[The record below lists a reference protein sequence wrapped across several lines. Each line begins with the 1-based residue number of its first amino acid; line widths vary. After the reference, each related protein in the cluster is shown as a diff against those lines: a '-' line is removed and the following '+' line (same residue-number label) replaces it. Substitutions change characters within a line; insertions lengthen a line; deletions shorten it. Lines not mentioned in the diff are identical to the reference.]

1 MVIPMTATSPAKVMS
16 KDQLKSWRES
26 LQQARQQ
33 LAARY
38 LSAPNAKSL
47 LQQHTR
53 LLDQLLRDI
62 WQHYDL
68 PASVS
73 LIAVGGYGRGDMFP
87 HSDIDLLILMPEHS
101 DSALQA
107 DVESLIGTLWDIG
120 LNIGHSVRTLQEC
133 VDEAQLDVT
142 IMTNLLE
149 ARWLTG
155 QRSVFQQLMHRLHTH
170 LDQAR
175 FFAEKLREQQIR
187 HAKFHDTAYN
197 LEPNIKESP
206 GGLRD
211 LHMILWVAQSQ
222 GLGNDWNGLVQAGLL
237 NRSQASQLKR
247 HERLMQHLRIRL
259 HLLAKRR
266 EDRLVFDFQN
276 TLAEQ
281 MGYQTTPQKR
291 ASEQL
296 MQGFYRSARA
306 VIIENEVLLKR
317 MHARVNPV
325 HDTPQNIDED
335 FTLSQGLLS
344 TRTPDLLQRKPAA
357 ILRCFQ
363 LIQQHPDITGFSAS
377 LVRSLQDAQGLIDRN
392 FRQNAA
398 HKALFLQILQSREGV
413 HRSLRRMNRYGIL
426 GRFIPVFGRVIAQ
439 MQHDLFHVYTVDEH
453 TLNVLRNLRRFAK
466 PDLRHEFPLCSQLF
480 EAFSQTHLLYLAA
493 IFHDIAKGRGGDHS
507 QLGTIDARRFC
518 RSLGLPKADT
528 DLVAWLVEAHLKLS
542 STAQKSDLSD
552 PDVIEG
558 FAQLVG
564 SEYRLTALYLLTVA
578 DIRGTSPNVWNA
590 WKAKLLESL
599 FLQTRRVLQQSLNT
613 EAQLSL
619 RKQEVLDKLRSF
631 NLKQSSVHPLWQA
644 FGSGY
649 FSRFDSDEIAWQ
661 SRLLIPHL
669 HTDQPIVRA
678 RLSPKGDGIQVMI
691 YSRDQREIFA
701 RICHFFDSM
710 QYNIVQAKIYTTAH
724 GYALDNFIVLEPET
738 RQISY
743 NGLLKH
749 IEQGLN
755 LQLLSHDNIPAPIR
769 GRVSR
774 QVKHMP
780 IATQISLRPVSSPQ
794 DQAHTFHQLDVVAND
809 RPGLLASM
817 ALIFHAHGIEL
828 HNAKINTLGNRVEDS
843 FLISAHHGETIAEAQ
858 VSSLQQ
864 ALYAL

>member
-1 MVIPMTATSPAKVMS
+1 MTVIAKE
-16 KDQLKSWRES
+16 QLKHWREW
-26 LQQARQQ
+26 LQLARQQ
-33 LAARY
+33 IAEAYLAH
-38 LSAPNAKSL
+38 PQAKIL

-53 LLDQLLRDI
+53 ILDQLLKDI
-62 WQHYDL
+62 WRAYAL
-68 PASVS
+68 PANVS
-73 LIAVGGYGRGDMFP
+73 LVAVGGYGRGDMFP

-101 DSALQA
+101 DQQLQT

-133 VDEAQLDVT
+133 LDEAKLDVT

-155 QRSVFQQLMHRLHTH
+155 DKSSFKSLTQSLHAE
-170 LDQAR
+170 LDSAR

-211 LHMILWVAQSQ
+211 LHMILWIAQSQ
-222 GLGNDWNGLVQAGLL
+222 NLGNDWNGLMHAGLL
-237 NRSQASQLKR
+237 SRSQASQLKR
-247 HERLMQHLRIRL
+247 HERLLQNLRIRL

-281 MGYQTTPQKR
+281 MGYVTTKQKR

-296 MQGFYRSARA
+296 MQGFYHSAKA
-306 VIIENEVLLKR
+306 IIIENEVLLKL
-317 MHARVNPV
+317 MHARVNPATEPPTV
-325 HDTPQNIDED
+325 LDED
-335 FTLSQGLLS
+335 FSLSQGLLS
-344 TRTPDLLQRKPAA
+344 AQSPDLFQRKPET

-363 LIQQHPDITGFSAS
+363 LLQQHPGITGFSAP
-377 LVRSLQDAQGLIDRN
+377 LVRALQAAQPLIDRS

-398 HKALFLQILQSREGV
+398 YKALFLQILQSREGV

-426 GRFIPVFGRVIAQ
+426 GRYIPVFGRVIAQ

-466 PDLRHEFPLCSQLF
+466 EDLRHEFPLCSELF
-480 EAFSQTHLLYLAA
+480 NAFSQPHLLYLAA

-518 RSLGLPKADT
+518 RKLGLPKADT
-528 DLVAWLVEAHLKLS
+528 ELVAWLVEAHLKLS

-552 PDVIEG
+552 PDVIEA

-599 FLQTRRVLQQSLNT
+599 FLQTRRVLQHSLNT

-619 RKQEVLDKLRSF
+619 RKQEVLQKLSSF
-631 NLKQSSVHPLWQA
+631 NLKESSVHPLWQA
-644 FGSGY
+644 FGAAY

-661 SRLLIPHL
+661 SRLLIPHQL
-669 HTDQPIVRA
+669 ADQPIVRA

-691 YSRDQREIFA
+691 YSRDQKEIFA

-710 QYNIVQAKIYTTAH
+710 QYNIVQAKIFTTAH
-724 GYALDNFIVLEPET
+724 GYALDNFIVLEPDT

-749 IEQGLN
+749 IEQGLTE
-755 LQLLSHDNIPAPIR
+755 QLLSEQAIPTPIR

-780 IATQISLRPVSSPQ
+780 ITTQVNLRPVASQQPGTEFQ
-794 DQAHTFHQLDVVAND
+794 QLDVVAND

-817 ALIFHAHGIEL
+817 AQVFLKHGIEL

-843 FLISAHHGETIAEAQ
+843 FLISACDGQSISDTQSTALI
-858 VSSLQQ
+858 Q
-864 ALYAL
+864 ALNEL

>member
-1 MVIPMTATSPAKVMS
+1 MTVIS
-16 KDQLKSWRES
+16 KEQLKHWRES
-26 LQQARQQ
+26 LQLARQQ
-33 LAARY
+33 IADAY
-38 LSAPNAKSL
+38 QANPQAKTL
-47 LQQHTR
+47 LQQHSR
-53 LLDQLLRDI
+53 VLDQLLRDL
-62 WQHYDL
+62 WRSYAL

-87 HSDIDLLILMPEHS
+87 QSDIDLLILMPENS
-101 DSALQA
+101 DSQLQTA
-107 DVESLIGTLWDIG
+107 VESLIGTLWDIG

-133 VDEAQLDVT
+133 LDEAKLDVT

-155 QRSVFQQLMHRLHTH
+155 QRQTFSGLMQSLHTQ

-222 GLGNDWNGLVQAGLL
+222 GLGNDWNDLVHAGLL

-247 HERLMQHLRIRL
+247 HERLLQNLRIRL

-281 MGYQTTPQKR
+281 MGYKTTAQKR

-306 VIIENEVLLKR
+306 IMIENEVLLKR
-317 MHARVNPV
+317 MHARVSPPTEAPSV
-325 HDTPQNIDED
+325 IDQD
-335 FTLSQGLLS
+335 FTLSQGLLNAHM
-344 TRTPDLLQRKPAA
+344 PDLFQRKPEA

-363 LIQQHPDITGFSAS
+363 LLQQHPAITGFSAT
-377 LVRSLQDAQGLIDRN
+377 LVRALQDAQPLIDRS

-426 GRFIPVFGRVIAQ
+426 GRYIPVFGRVIAQ

-480 EAFSQTHLLYLAA
+480 NEFSQPHLLYLAA

-518 RSLGLPKADT
+518 QKLGLPKADT
-528 DLVAWLVEAHLKLS
+528 ELVAWLVEAHLKLS

-552 PDVIEG
+552 PDVIEA
-558 FAQLVG
+558 FAQMVG

-619 RKQEVLDKLRSF
+619 RKQEVLQKLSSF
-631 NLKQSSVHPLWQA
+631 NLKEASVQPLWQA

-649 FSRFDSDEIAWQ
+649 FSRFESDEIAWQ

-669 HTDQPIVRA
+669 RAEKPIVRA

-691 YSRDQREIFA
+691 YSRDQKEIFA

-724 GYALDNFIVLEPET
+724 GYALDNFIVLEPDT

-755 LQLLSHDNIPAPIR
+755 DQLLSAQAMPDPIR

-780 IATQISLRPVSSPQ
+780 IPTQVNLRPVE
-794 DQAHTFHQLDVVAND
+794 AHPASGQVAFQQLDVIAND

-817 ALIFHAHGIEL
+817 ALVFLNHGIEL

-843 FLISAHHGETIAEAQ
+843 FLISACHGQTIDDAQ
-858 VSSLQQ
+858 TAALTQ
-864 ALYAL
+864 ALSEL

>member
-1 MVIPMTATSPAKVMS
+1 MTVIAKE
-16 KDQLKSWRES
+16 QLKHWRES
-26 LQQARQQ
+26 LQLARQQ
-33 LAARY
+33 MADAYLAN
-38 LSAPNAKSL
+38 PHAKTL

-53 LLDQLLRDI
+53 ILDQLLK
-62 WQHYDL
+62 DL
-68 PASVS
+68 WRSYGLPPNAS

-87 HSDIDLLILMPEHS
+87 HSDIDLLILMPDNS
-101 DSALQA
+101 DSQLQTT
-107 DVESLIGTLWDIG
+107 VESLIGTLWDIG

-133 VDEAQLDVT
+133 LDEAKLDVT

-155 QRSVFQQLMHRLHTH
+155 HRPTFHTLTQSLHQQ

-222 GLGNDWNGLVQAGLL
+222 GLGDDWNDLVHAGLL
-237 NRSQASQLKR
+237 NRSQANQLKR
-247 HERLMQHLRIRL
+247 HERLLQNLRIRL

-281 MGYQTTPQKR
+281 MGYQTTAQKR

-306 VIIENEVLLKR
+306 VIIENEILLKR
-317 MHARVNPV
+317 MHTRVSPPLEAASV
-325 HDTPQNIDED
+325 IDQD
-335 FTLSQGLLS
+335 FTLAQGLLS
-344 TRTPDLLQRKPAA
+344 AQTPDLFQRKPEA

-363 LIQQHPDITGFSAS
+363 LLQQHPAITGFSAP
-377 LVRSLQDAQGLIDRN
+377 LVRALQDAQPLIDRS

-426 GRFIPVFGRVIAQ
+426 GRYIPVFGRVIAQ

-480 EAFSQTHLLYLAA
+480 NEFSQPHLLYLAA

-507 QLGTIDARRFC
+507 QLGTIDAKRFC
-518 RSLGLPKADT
+518 QKLGLPKADT
-528 DLVAWLVEAHLKLS
+528 ALVAWLVEAHLKLS

-552 PDVIEG
+552 PDVIEA

-599 FLQTRRVLQQSLNT
+599 FSQTRRVLQQSLNT

-619 RKQEVLDKLRSF
+619 RKQEVLQKLSSF
-631 NLKQSSVHPLWQA
+631 NLKEASVHPLWQA

-669 HTDQPIVRA
+669 RSDKPIVRA

-691 YSRDQREIFA
+691 YSRDQKEIFA

-710 QYNIVQAKIYTTAH
+710 QYNIVQAKIYTTTH
-724 GYALDNFIVLEPET
+724 GYALDNFIVLEPDT

-755 LQLLSHDNIPAPIR
+755 DQLLSAQAMPAPIR

-780 IATQISLRPVSSPQ
+780 IPTQVNLRPVEYPTAQ
-794 DQAHTFHQLDVVAND
+794 GLVTFQQLDVVAND

-817 ALIFHAHGIEL
+817 ALVFLNHDIEL

-843 FLISAHHGETIAEAQ
+843 FLISASHGLAIADTQTAA
-858 VSSLQQ
+858 LKQ
-864 ALYAL
+864 ALSEL

>member
-1 MVIPMTATSPAKVMS
+1 MTVIAKE
-16 KDQLKSWRES
+16 QLKHWRES
-26 LQQARQQ
+26 LQLARQQ
-33 LAARY
+33 IAEAYLAH
-38 LSAPNAKSL
+38 PQAKTL

-53 LLDQLLRDI
+53 ILDQLLKDI
-62 WQHYDL
+62 WRAYAL
-68 PASVS
+68 PGSVS
-73 LIAVGGYGRGDMFP
+73 LVAVGGYGRGDMFP

-101 DSALQA
+101 GQQLQT

-133 VDEAQLDVT
+133 LDEAKLDVT

-155 QRSVFQQLMHRLHTH
+155 DKSSFKTLTQSLHAE
-170 LDQAR
+170 LDSAR

-211 LHMILWVAQSQ
+211 LHMILWIAQSQ
-222 GLGNDWNGLVQAGLL
+222 NLGNDWNGLVQAGLL
-237 NRSQASQLKR
+237 SRSQASQLKR
-247 HERLMQHLRIRL
+247 HERLLQNLRIRL

-281 MGYQTTPQKR
+281 MGYVTTTQKR

-296 MQGFYRSARA
+296 MQGFYHSAKA
-306 VIIENEVLLKR
+306 IIIENEVLLKL
-317 MHARVNPV
+317 MHARVHPATEPA
-325 HDTPQNIDED
+325 TPLDQD
-335 FTLSQGLLS
+335 FSLSQGLLS
-344 TRTPDLLQRKPAA
+344 AQSPDLFQRKPET

-363 LIQQHPDITGFSAS
+363 LLQQHPGITGFSAP
-377 LVRSLQDAQGLIDRN
+377 LVRSLQAAQPLIDRN

-398 HKALFLQILQSREGV
+398 YKALFLQILQSREGV

-426 GRFIPVFGRVIAQ
+426 GRYIPVFGRVIAQ

-466 PDLRHEFPLCSQLF
+466 ADLRHEFPLCSELF
-480 EAFSQTHLLYLAA
+480 NAFSQPHLLYLAA

-518 RSLGLPKADT
+518 RKLGLPKADT
-528 DLVAWLVEAHLKLS
+528 ELVAWLVEAHLKLS

-552 PDVIEG
+552 PDVIEA

-619 RKQEVLDKLRSF
+619 RKQEVLQKLSSF
-631 NLKQSSVHPLWQA
+631 NLKESSVHPLWQA
-644 FGSGY
+644 FGAGY

-661 SRLLIPHL
+661 SRLLIPHQL
-669 HTDQPIVRA
+669 AGKPIVRA

-691 YSRDQREIFA
+691 YSRDQKEIFA

-710 QYNIVQAKIYTTAH
+710 QFNIVQAKIFTTAH
-724 GYALDNFIVLEPET
+724 GYALDNFIVLEPDT

-749 IEQGLN
+749 IEQGLTE
-755 LQLLSHDNIPAPIR
+755 QLLSEQAIPTPIR

-780 IATQISLRPVSSPQ
+780 ITTQVHLRPVASQQPGAEFQ
-794 DQAHTFHQLDVVAND
+794 QLDVVAND

-817 ALIFHAHGIEL
+817 AQVFLKHGIEL

-843 FLISAHHGETIAEAQ
+843 FLISACDGLPISDTQNAA
-858 VSSLQQ
+858 LTQ
-864 ALYAL
+864 ALNEL

>member
-1 MVIPMTATSPAKVMS
+1 MTVIAKE
-16 KDQLKSWRES
+16 QLKHWRES
-26 LQQARQQ
+26 LQLARQQ
-33 LAARY
+33 IAEAYLAN
-38 LSAPNAKSL
+38 PQAKTL
-47 LQQHTR
+47 LRQHTQV
-53 LLDQLLRDI
+53 LDQLLGDI
-62 WQHYDL
+62 WCAYAL
-68 PASVS
+68 PGAVS

-87 HSDIDLLILMPEHS
+87 YSDIDLLILMPEDS
-101 DSALQA
+101 DQQLQT
-107 DVESLIGTLWDIG
+107 DVESLIGSLWDIG

-133 VDEAQLDVT
+133 LDEAKLDVT

-155 QRSVFQQLMHRLHTH
+155 DKTGFKTLTQSLHTQ
-170 LDQAR
+170 LDSAR

-222 GLGNDWNGLVQAGLL
+222 SLGNDWNGLVHAGLL
-237 NRSQASQLKR
+237 SRSQAAQLKR
-247 HERLMQHLRIRL
+247 HERLLQNLRIRL

-281 MGYQTTPQKR
+281 MGYVTTPQKR

-296 MQGFYRSARA
+296 MQGFYRSAKA
-306 VIIENEVLLKR
+306 IIIENEVLLKLL
-317 MHARVNPV
+317 HARV
-325 HDTPQNIDED
+325 TPATEPATVLDED
-335 FTLSQGLLS
+335 FILSQGLLS
-344 TRTPDLLQRKPAA
+344 ARSPDLFQRKPET

-363 LIQQHPDITGFSAS
+363 LLQQHPGITGFSAPM
-377 LVRSLQDAQGLIDRN
+377 VRALQAAQPLIDRH

-398 HKALFLQILQSREGV
+398 YKALFLQILQSREGV
-413 HRSLRRMNRYGIL
+413 HRSLRRMSRYGIL
-426 GRFIPVFGRVIAQ
+426 GRYIPVFGRVIAQ

-466 PDLRHEFPLCSQLF
+466 EDLRHEFPLCSELF
-480 EAFSQTHLLYLAA
+480 NTFSQPHLLYLAA

-518 RSLGLPKADT
+518 RKLGLPKADT
-528 DLVAWLVEAHLKLS
+528 ELVAWLVEAHLKLS

-552 PDVIEG
+552 PDVIEA

-619 RKQEVLDKLRSF
+619 RKQEVLQKLSSF
-631 NLKQSSVHPLWQA
+631 NLKESSVQPLWQA
-644 FGSGY
+644 FGAGY

-661 SRLLIPHL
+661 SRLLIPHQGA
-669 HTDQPIVRA
+669 DKPIVRA
-678 RLSPKGDGIQVMI
+678 RLSPNGDGIQVMI
-691 YSRDQREIFA
+691 YSRDQKEIFA

-749 IEQGLN
+749 IEQGLTE
-755 LQLLSHDNIPAPIR
+755 QLLSAEAIPTPIR

-780 IATQISLRPVSSPQ
+780 IATQIFLRPVLNHQEPDIVLQ
-794 DQAHTFHQLDVVAND
+794 QLDVVAND

-817 ALIFHAHGIEL
+817 ALLFLNHGIEL

-843 FLISAHHGETIAEAQ
+843 FLISACHGQTITESQ
-858 VSSLQQ
+858 FTELKQ
-864 ALYAL
+864 AFSEL

>member
-1 MVIPMTATSPAKVMS
+1 MTVIAKE
-16 KDQLKSWRES
+16 QLKQWRES
-26 LQQARQQ
+26 FQQSSQ
-33 LAARY
+33 LIAASY
-38 LSAPNAKSL
+38 LAAPNAKTL
-47 LQQHTR
+47 LQQTTR
-53 LLDQLLRDI
+53 LIDQLLREI
-62 WQHYDL
+62 WSAFQL
-68 PASVS
+68 PDSVS
-73 LIAVGGYGRGDMFP
+73 LVAVGGYGRGDMFP
-87 HSDIDLLILMPEHS
+87 HSDIDLLILMPENS
-101 DSALQA
+101 DSQLQA
-107 DVESLIGTLWDIG
+107 DVEALIGALWDIG
-120 LNIGHSVRTLQEC
+120 LNIGHSVRTLTEC
-133 VDEAQLDVT
+133 LAEAQLDVT

-155 QRSVFQQLMHRLHTH
+155 NKATFKTLLQSLRAQL
-170 LDQAR
+170 DKPR

-187 HAKFHDTAYN
+187 HAKFNDTAYN
-197 LEPNIKESP
+197 LEPNLKESP

-211 LHMILWVAQSQ
+211 LHMILWLAQSQ
-222 GLGNDWNGLVQAGLL
+222 GLGHDWQDLVQTGLL
-237 NRSQASQLKR
+237 SHTEARQLKR
-247 HERLMQHLRIRL
+247 HERLLQNLRIRL
-259 HLLAKRR
+259 HLMAKRR

-296 MQGFYRSARA
+296 MQGFYRSAKA
-306 VIIENEVLLKR
+306 IIIENEVLLKL
-317 MHARVNPV
+317 MHARL
-325 HDTPQNIDED
+325 HPQAEQATVIDDD
-335 FTLSQGLLS
+335 FVLSQGLLS
-344 TRTPDLLQRKPAA
+344 AQAPDLFQRKPEA

-363 LIQQHPDITGFSAS
+363 LLQQHAAIAGFSAP
-377 LVRSLQDAQGLIDRN
+377 LVRALQAAQPLIDSK
-392 FRQNAA
+392 FRQRPVN
-398 HKALFLQILQSREGV
+398 KALFLQILQAREGV

-426 GRFIPVFGRVIAQ
+426 GRYIPVFGRVIAQ

-453 TLNVLRNLRRFAK
+453 TMNVLRNLRRFAK
-466 PDLRHEFPLCSQLF
+466 PELRHEFPLCSQLF
-480 EAFSQTHLLYLAA
+480 AEFSQPHLLYLAA

-507 QLGTIDARRFC
+507 VLGTIDARRFC
-518 RSLGLPKADT
+518 QQHGLPKADGE
-528 DLVAWLVEAHLKLS
+528 LVAWLVEAHLKLS

-619 RKQEVLDKLRSF
+619 RKQEVLQKLSSF
-631 NLKQSSVHPLWQA
+631 NLKEDSVQPLWQA
-644 FGSGY
+644 FGESY
-649 FSRFDSDEIAWQ
+649 FQRFDSDEIAWQ
-661 SRLLIPHL
+661 SRLLIPHQL
-669 HTDQPIVRA
+669 TETAIVRA

-691 YSRDQREIFA
+691 YSRDQKEIFA
-701 RICHFFDSM
+701 RICHFFESM
-710 QYNIVQAKIYTTAH
+710 QYNIVQAKIFTTAH

-738 RQISY
+738 QQISY

-749 IEQGLN
+749 IEQGLTE
-755 LQLLSHDNIPAPIR
+755 QLSGSAAIPTPIR

-780 IATQISLRPVSSPQ
+780 LTTQIFIRPASTHH
-794 DQAHTFHQLDVVAND
+794 DQQQQLQQLDVIAND
-809 RPGLLASM
+809 RPGLLACM
-817 ALIFHAHGIEL
+817 ALALLNNDVAL

-843 FLISAHHGETIAEAQ
+843 FLISNSDGQPLNESQI
-858 VSSLQQ
+858 S
-864 ALYAL
+864 ALKSAFSEL

>member
-1 MVIPMTATSPAKVMS
+1 MTGIAKE
-16 KDQLKSWRES
+16 QLKHWRES
-26 LQQARQQ
+26 LQLARQQ
-33 LAARY
+33 IAEAYLAH
-38 LSAPNAKSL
+38 PQAKAL

-53 LLDQLLRDI
+53 ILDQLLKDI
-62 WQHYDL
+62 WRAYAL
-68 PASVS
+68 PANVS
-73 LIAVGGYGRGDMFP
+73 LVAVGGYGRGDMFP

-101 DSALQA
+101 DQQLQT
-107 DVESLIGTLWDIG
+107 DVESLVGTLWDIG

-133 VDEAQLDVT
+133 LDEAKLDVT
-142 IMTNLLE
+142 VMTNLLE

-155 QRSVFQQLMHRLHTH
+155 NKSSFKTLMQSLHAE
-170 LDQAR
+170 LDSAR

-211 LHMILWVAQSQ
+211 LHMILWIAQSQ
-222 GLGNDWNGLVQAGLL
+222 NLGNDWNGLVHAGLL
-237 NRSQASQLKR
+237 SRSQASQLKR
-247 HERLMQHLRIRL
+247 HERLLQNLRIRL
-259 HLLAKRR
+259 HLMAKRR

-281 MGYQTTPQKR
+281 MGYVTTTQKR

-296 MQGFYRSARA
+296 MQGFYHSAKA
-306 VIIENEVLLKR
+306 IIIENEVLLKL
-317 MHARVNPV
+317 MHARVNPATEPATV
-325 HDTPQNIDED
+325 LDED
-335 FTLSQGLLS
+335 FSLSQGLLS
-344 TRTPDLLQRKPAA
+344 AQSPDLFQRKPET
-357 ILRCFQ
+357 ILRCFR
-363 LIQQHPDITGFSAS
+363 LLQQHPGITGFSAP
-377 LVRSLQDAQGLIDRN
+377 LVRALQAAQPLIDRS

-398 HKALFLQILQSREGV
+398 YKALFLQILQSREGV

-426 GRFIPVFGRVIAQ
+426 GRYIPVFGRVIAQ

-466 PDLRHEFPLCSQLF
+466 EDLRHEFPLCSELF
-480 EAFSQTHLLYLAA
+480 NAFSQPHLLYLAA

-518 RSLGLPKADT
+518 RKLGLPKADT
-528 DLVAWLVEAHLKLS
+528 ELVAWLVEAHLKLS
-542 STAQKSDLSD
+542 STAQKNDLSD
-552 PDVIEG
+552 PDVIEA

-619 RKQEVLDKLRSF
+619 RKQEVLQKLSSF
-631 NLKQSSVHPLWQA
+631 NLKESSVHPLWQA
-644 FGSGY
+644 FGEAY

-661 SRLLIPHL
+661 SRLLIPHQL
-669 HTDQPIVRA
+669 AGKPIVRA

-691 YSRDQREIFA
+691 YSRDQKEIFA

-710 QYNIVQAKIYTTAH
+710 QYNIVQAKIFTTAH
-724 GYALDNFIVLEPET
+724 GYALDNFIVLEPDT

-749 IEQGLN
+749 IEQGMTE
-755 LQLLSHDNIPAPIR
+755 QLLSAQAIPTPIR

-780 IATQISLRPVSSPQ
+780 ITTQVSLRPLASQQPGVELQ
-794 DQAHTFHQLDVVAND
+794 QLDVVAND

-817 ALIFHAHGIEL
+817 AQVFLKHGIEL

-843 FLISAHHGETIAEAQ
+843 FLISACDGLPISDTQSAALTEAFNE
-858 VSSLQQ
+858 L
-864 ALYAL
+864 

>member
-1 MVIPMTATSPAKVMS
+1 MTVIAKE
-16 KDQLKSWRES
+16 QLKHWRES
-26 LQQARQQ
+26 LQLARQQ
-33 LAARY
+33 IAEAYLAK
-38 LSAPNAKSL
+38 PQAKKL

-53 LLDQLLRDI
+53 ILDQLLRDI
-62 WQHYDL
+62 WHTYEL
-68 PASVS
+68 PANVS

-87 HSDIDLLILMPEHS
+87 HSDIDLLILMPDNSES
-101 DSALQA
+101 GLQTKI
-107 DVESLIGTLWDIG
+107 ESLIGTLWDIG
-120 LNIGHSVRTLQEC
+120 LNIGHSVRTLKEC
-133 VDEAQLDVT
+133 LDEAQLDVT

-149 ARWLTG
+149 ARNLTG
-155 QRSVFQQLMHRLHTH
+155 HKAAFKALTQTLHAQL
-170 LDQAR
+170 DKSR
-175 FFAEKLREQQIR
+175 FFSEKLREQQIR

-197 LEPNIKESP
+197 LEPNVKESP

-211 LHMILWVAQSQ
+211 LHMILWIAQSQ
-222 GLGNDWNGLVQAGLL
+222 ELGGDWLDLVHTGLL
-237 NRSQASQLKR
+237 SDSQARQLR
-247 HERLMQHLRIRL
+247 QHERLLQNLRIRL
-259 HLLAKRR
+259 HLLAQRR

-276 TLAEQ
+276 ALAEQ
-281 MGYQTTPQKR
+281 MGYKTNPQKR

-296 MQGFYRSARA
+296 MQGFYHSAKA
-306 VIIENEVLLKR
+306 IIIENEVLLKL
-317 MHARVNPV
+317 MHARVNPPDV
-325 HDTPQNIDED
+325 PAVNIDKD

-344 TRTPDLLQRKPAA
+344 ASTPDLFQRKPEA
-357 ILRCFQ
+357 ILRCFK
-363 LIQQHPDITGFSAS
+363 LLQQHSSIAGFSAP
-377 LVRSLQDAQGLIDRN
+377 LVRELQAAQSLINRE
-392 FRQNAA
+392 FRQRPA
-398 HKALFLQILQSREGV
+398 HKALFLQIMQSREGV

-426 GRFIPVFGRVIAQ
+426 GRYIPVFGRVIAQ

-453 TLNVLRNLRRFAK
+453 TMNVLRNLRRFAK

-480 EAFSQTHLLYLAA
+480 AEFSQPHLLYLAA

-507 QLGTIDARRFC
+507 VLGTIDARRFC
-518 RSLGLPKADT
+518 QKHGLPKADT
-528 DLVAWLVEAHLKLS
+528 ELVAWLVEAHLRLS

-552 PDVIEG
+552 PDVIEA
-558 FAQLVG
+558 FAQFVG

-619 RKQEVLDKLRSF
+619 RKQEVLQKLSSF
-631 NLKQSSVHPLWQA
+631 NLKEDSVHPLWQA
-644 FGSGY
+644 FGESY
-649 FSRFDSDEIAWQ
+649 FNRFDSDEIAWQ
-661 SRLLIPHL
+661 SRLLIPHQL
-669 HTDQPIVRA
+669 TKKAIVRA

-749 IEQGLN
+749 IEQGLTE
-755 LQLLSHDNIPAPIR
+755 QLCNVSEMPSPIR

-780 IATQISLRPVSSPQ
+780 ISTQINIRPASAHH
-794 DQAHTFHQLDVVAND
+794 DQTQQLQQLDVVAND
-809 RPGLLASM
+809 RPGILASI
-817 ALIFHAHGIEL
+817 ALVLLHHDVAL

-843 FLISAHHGETIAEAQ
+843 FLISASDGQPLNDTQIADLKSAFSE
-858 VSSLQQ
+858 L
-864 ALYAL
+864 

>member
-1 MVIPMTATSPAKVMS
+1 MTVIS
-16 KDQLKSWRES
+16 KEQLKHWRDA
-26 LQQARQQ
+26 LQQARQKIADAY
-33 LAARY
+33 LAK
-38 LSAPNAKSL
+38 PQAKTL

-53 LLDQLLRDI
+53 VLDQLLRDL
-62 WQHYDL
+62 WRSYAL

-73 LIAVGGYGRGDMFP
+73 LIAVGGYGRGEMFP
-87 HSDIDLLILMPEHS
+87 HSDIDLLILMPEVS
-101 DSALQA
+101 DADLQTE
-107 DVESLIGTLWDIG
+107 VESLIGTLWDIG

-133 VDEAQLDVT
+133 LDEAKLDVT

-155 QRSVFQQLMHRLHTH
+155 HRPTFNALTQSLQAQ
-170 LDQAR
+170 LDQGR

-222 GLGNDWNGLVQAGLL
+222 GLGKDWSGLVDAGLL
-237 NRSQASQLKR
+237 SRSQANQLKQ
-247 HERLMQHLRIRL
+247 HERLLHNLRIRL
-259 HLLAKRR
+259 HLLANRR

-306 VIIENEVLLKR
+306 IIIENEVLLKR
-317 MHARVNPV
+317 MHARVNPPSEPPTV
-325 HDTPQNIDED
+325 IDED

-344 TRTPDLLQRKPAA
+344 VQTPDLFQRKPGAL
-357 ILRCFQ
+357 LRCFQ
-363 LIQQHPDITGFSAS
+363 LLQQHPAITGFSAP
-377 LVRSLQDAQGLIDRN
+377 LVRALQDAQPLIDRS

-413 HRSLRRMNRYGIL
+413 HRGMRRMNRYGIL
-426 GRFIPVFGRVIAQ
+426 GRYIPVFGRVIAQ

-480 EAFSQTHLLYLAA
+480 NDFSQPHLLYLAA

-518 RSLGLPKADT
+518 RSLGLAKADI

-552 PDVIEG
+552 PDVIEA
-558 FAQLVG
+558 FAQFVG

-613 EAQLSL
+613 EAQLRL
-619 RKQEVLDKLRSF
+619 RKQEVLQKLSSF
-631 NLKQSSVHPLWQA
+631 NLKESSVQPLWEA
-644 FGSGY
+644 FGGGY

-661 SRLLIPHL
+661 SRLLMPH
-669 HTDQPIVRA
+669 QQSAKPIVRA

-755 LQLLSHDNIPAPIR
+755 DKLLGHDSMPAPIR

-780 IATQISLRPVSSPQ
+780 IATQIHLQPVVSQ
-794 DQAHTFHQLDVVAND
+794 YNHALTFQQLNVVAND

-817 ALIFHAHGIEL
+817 ALIFHQLGIEL

-843 FLISAHHGETIAEAQ
+843 FLISAHNGQMIPEAQ
-858 VSSLQQ
+858 IALLKQ
-864 ALYAL
+864 ALYEL

>member
-1 MVIPMTATSPAKVMS
+1 MTVIAKE
-16 KDQLKSWRES
+16 QLKHWRES
-26 LQQARQQ
+26 LQLARQQ
-33 LAARY
+33 IADAYLAT
-38 LSAPNAKSL
+38 PQAKTL
-47 LQQHTR
+47 LRQHTR
-53 LLDQLLRDI
+53 VLDQLLRDI
-62 WQHYDL
+62 WRAYAL
-68 PASVS
+68 PGNVS

-87 HSDIDLLILMPEHS
+87 HSDIDLLVLMPQHS
-101 DSALQA
+101 SQQLQT

-120 LNIGHSVRTLQEC
+120 LNIGHSVRTFQEC
-133 VDEAQLDVT
+133 LDEAKLDVT

-155 QRSVFQQLMHRLHTH
+155 DKSSFKTLAHSLQTQL
-170 LDQAR
+170 DSAR

-197 LEPNIKESP
+197 LEPNVKESP

-211 LHMILWVAQSQ
+211 LHMILWIAQSQ
-222 GLGNDWNGLVQAGLL
+222 NLGHDWNDLVHAGLL
-237 NRSQASQLKR
+237 SRSQANQLKR
-247 HERLMQHLRIRL
+247 HERLLQNLRIRL

-276 TLAEQ
+276 ALAEQ

-296 MQGFYRSARA
+296 MQGFYRSAKA
-306 VIIENEVLLKR
+306 IIIENEVLLKLL
-317 MHARVNPV
+317 HARVNPSTEPATV
-325 HDTPQNIDED
+325 LDEN

-344 TRTPDLLQRKPAA
+344 ARSPDLFQRKPET

-363 LIQQHPDITGFSAS
+363 LLQQHPEITGFSAP
-377 LVRSLQDAQGLIDRN
+377 LVRALQAAQPLIDHK

-398 HKALFLQILQSREGV
+398 YKALFLQILQSREGV

-426 GRFIPVFGRVIAQ
+426 GRYIPVFGRVIAQ

-466 PDLRHEFPLCSQLF
+466 ADLRHEFPLCSELF
-480 EAFSQTHLLYLAA
+480 NAFSQPHLLYLAA

-507 QLGTIDARRFC
+507 TLGTLDARRFC
-518 RSLGLPKADT
+518 RKLGLPKNDT

-552 PDVIEG
+552 PDVIEA

-619 RKQEVLDKLRSF
+619 RKQEVLQKLSSF
-631 NLKQSSVHPLWQA
+631 NLKESSVHPLWQA
-644 FGSGY
+644 FGAGY

-661 SRLLIPHL
+661 SRLLIPH
-669 HTDQPIVRA
+669 QAAGKPIVRA

-691 YSRDQREIFA
+691 YSRDQKEIFA

-710 QYNIVQAKIYTTAH
+710 QYNIVQAKIFTTAH
-724 GYALDNFIVLEPET
+724 GYALDNFIVLEPDT

-749 IEQGLN
+749 IEQGLTE
-755 LQLLSHDNIPAPIR
+755 QLLSDQPVPTPIR

-780 IATQISLRPVSSPQ
+780 ITTQVSLRPMAGHQPQ
-794 DQAHTFHQLDVVAND
+794 GHAFQQLDVIAND

-817 ALIFHAHGIEL
+817 AQIFLKYGIEL

-843 FLISAHHGETIAEAQ
+843 FLISACDGQPLGDTQSAALSEA
-858 VSSLQQ
+858 LNG
-864 ALYAL
+864 L

>member
-1 MVIPMTATSPAKVMS
+1 MTVIAKE
-16 KDQLKSWRES
+16 QLKHWRES
-26 LQQARQQ
+26 LQLARQQ
-33 LAARY
+33 LADAY
-38 LSAPNAKSL
+38 LANPQAKTL
-47 LQQHTR
+47 LLQHTR
-53 LLDQLLRDI
+53 LLDQLLKELWRS
-62 WQHYDL
+62 HGL
-68 PASVS
+68 PLTAS

-87 HSDIDLLILMPEHS
+87 QSDIDLLILMPDNS
-101 DSALQA
+101 DSQLQTS
-107 DVESLIGTLWDIG
+107 VESLIGTLWDIG

-133 VDEAQLDVT
+133 LDEAKLDVT

-149 ARWLTG
+149 ARWLIGDKSSFKTLT
-155 QRSVFQQLMHRLHTH
+155 QTLHTE
-170 LDQAR
+170 LDSAR

-222 GLGNDWNGLVQAGLL
+222 GLGHDWNDLVRAGLL

-247 HERLMQHLRIRL
+247 HERLLKNLRIRL

-281 MGYQTTPQKR
+281 MGYQNTPQKR

-317 MHARVNPV
+317 MHARVSPATEATSV
-325 HDTPQNIDED
+325 IDQD
-335 FTLSQGLLS
+335 FTLSQGLLNAQ
-344 TRTPDLLQRKPAA
+344 TPDLFERKPEA

-363 LIQQHPDITGFSAS
+363 LLQQHPAITGFSAP
-377 LVRSLQDAQGLIDRN
+377 LVRALQAAHPLIDRN

-426 GRFIPVFGRVIAQ
+426 GRYIPVFGRVIAQ

-480 EAFSQTHLLYLAA
+480 NEFSQPHLLYLAA

-518 RSLGLPKADT
+518 NKLGLPKADT
-528 DLVAWLVEAHLKLS
+528 ELVSWLVEAHLKLS

-552 PDVIEG
+552 PDVIES

-619 RKQEVLDKLRSF
+619 RKQEVLHKLSSF
-631 NLKQSSVHPLWQA
+631 NLKESSVQPLWQA

-661 SRLLIPHL
+661 SRLLIPHKL
-669 HTDQPIVRA
+669 SEKPIVRA

-691 YSRDQREIFA
+691 YSRDQKEIFA

-710 QYNIVQAKIYTTAH
+710 QYNIVQAKIYTTTH
-724 GYALDNFIVLEPET
+724 GYALDNFIVLEPDT

-755 LQLLSHDNIPAPIR
+755 DQLLSDQAMPSPIS

-780 IATQISLRPVSSPQ
+780 IPTQVSLRPVANQQEPATAFQ
-794 DQAHTFHQLDVVAND
+794 QLDVIAND

-817 ALIFHAHGIEL
+817 ALVFLNHGIEL

-843 FLISAHHGETIAEAQ
+843 FLISAHHGQAIDDIQTAA
-858 VSSLQQ
+858 LKQ
-864 ALYAL
+864 ALTAL

>member
-1 MVIPMTATSPAKVMS
+1 MVIAKE
-16 KDQLKSWRES
+16 QLKHWRES
-26 LQQARQQ
+26 LQLARQQ
-33 LAARY
+33 MADAYLA
-38 LSAPNAKSL
+38 NQQAKTL

-53 LLDQLLRDI
+53 VLDQLLK
-62 WQHYDL
+62 DL
-68 PASVS
+68 WRSYELPPTAS

-87 HSDIDLLILMPEHS
+87 HSDIDLLILMPENS

-107 DVESLIGTLWDIG
+107 TVESLIGTLWDIG

-133 VDEAQLDVT
+133 LDEAKLDVT

-155 QRSVFQQLMHRLHTH
+155 DKASFKNLTHTLHAE
-170 LDQAR
+170 LDSAR

-211 LHMILWVAQSQ
+211 LHMVLWIAQSQ
-222 GLGNDWNGLVQAGLL
+222 GLGHDWNALVQAGLL

-247 HERLMQHLRIRL
+247 HERLLQNLRIRL
-259 HLLAKRR
+259 HLLSKRR

-306 VIIENEVLLKR
+306 VIIENEVLLKL
-317 MHARVNPV
+317 MHARVSPATDAPSV
-325 HDTPQNIDED
+325 LDQD

-344 TRTPDLLQRKPAA
+344 AQTEDLFQRKPEA

-363 LIQQHPDITGFSAS
+363 LLQQHPAITGFSAP
-377 LVRSLQDAQGLIDRN
+377 LVRALQTAQPLIDSQ

-426 GRFIPVFGRVIAQ
+426 GRYIPVFGRVIAQ

-466 PDLRHEFPLCSQLF
+466 PDLRHEFPLCSELF
-480 EAFSQTHLLYLAA
+480 NEFSQPHLLYLAA

-518 RSLGLPKADT
+518 QKLGLPKADT
-528 DLVAWLVEAHLKLS
+528 ELVAWLVEAHLKLS

-552 PDVIEG
+552 PDVIEA

-613 EAQLSL
+613 EAQLIL
-619 RKQEVLDKLRSF
+619 RKQEVLQKLSSF
-631 NLKQSSVHPLWQA
+631 NLKEASVQPLWQA
-644 FGSGY
+644 FGTGY

-669 HTDQPIVRA
+669 RSDKPIVRA

-691 YSRDQREIFA
+691 YSRDQKEIFA

-755 LQLLSHDNIPAPIR
+755 DQLLSAQAIPTPIR

-780 IATQISLRPVSSPQ
+780 IPTQVNLRPVAQQQETSAAFQ
-794 DQAHTFHQLDVVAND
+794 QLDVVAND

-817 ALIFHAHGIEL
+817 ALVFLTHGIEL

-843 FLISAHHGETIAEAQ
+843 FLISSCNGQAMDDSQTEA
-858 VSSLQQ
+858 LKQ
-864 ALYAL
+864 ALSAL

>member
-1 MVIPMTATSPAKVMS
+1 MTVIAKE
-16 KDQLKSWRES
+16 QLKQWRES
-26 LQQARQQ
+26 FQQSSQHIASSY
-33 LAARY
+33 LAA
-38 LSAPNAKSL
+38 PHAKTL
-47 LQQHTR
+47 LRQTTR
-53 LLDQLLRDI
+53 LIDQLLRDI
-62 WQHYDL
+62 WSAFQL
-68 PASVS
+68 PGSVS
-73 LIAVGGYGRGDMFP
+73 LVAVGGYGRGDMFP
-87 HSDIDLLILMPEHS
+87 HSDIDLLILMPENS
-101 DSALQA
+101 DAQLQA
-107 DVESLIGTLWDIG
+107 DVEALIGALWDIG
-120 LNIGHSVRTLQEC
+120 LNIGHSVRTLTEC
-133 VDEAQLDVT
+133 LAEAQLDVT

-155 QRSVFQQLMHRLHTH
+155 NKATFKTLVQSLRTQL
-170 LDQAR
+170 DKPR

-187 HAKFHDTAYN
+187 HAKFNDTAYN
-197 LEPNIKESP
+197 LEPNLKESP

-211 LHMILWVAQSQ
+211 LHMILWLAQSQ
-222 GLGNDWNGLVQAGLL
+222 GLGHDWQDLVHTGLL
-237 NRSQASQLKR
+237 SHTEARQLKR
-247 HERLMQHLRIRL
+247 HERLLQNLRIRL
-259 HLLAKRR
+259 HLMAKRR

-296 MQGFYRSARA
+296 MQGFYRSAKA
-306 VIIENEVLLKR
+306 IIIENEVLLKL
-317 MHARVNPV
+317 MHARL
-325 HDTPQNIDED
+325 HPQAEQATLIDED
-335 FTLSQGLLS
+335 FVLSQGLLS
-344 TRTPDLLQRKPAA
+344 AQAPDLFQRKPEA

-363 LIQQHPDITGFSAS
+363 LLQQHTAIAGFSAP
-377 LVRSLQDAQGLIDRN
+377 LVRALQAAQPLIDSK
-392 FRQNAA
+392 FRQRPVN
-398 HKALFLQILQSREGV
+398 KALFLKILQAREGV

-426 GRFIPVFGRVIAQ
+426 GRYIPVFGRVIAQ

-453 TLNVLRNLRRFAK
+453 TMNVLRNLRRFAK
-466 PDLRHEFPLCSQLF
+466 PELRHEFPLCSQLF
-480 EAFSQTHLLYLAA
+480 AEFSQPHLLYLAA

-507 QLGTIDARRFC
+507 VLGTIDARRFC
-518 RSLGLPKADT
+518 QQHGLPKADGE
-528 DLVAWLVEAHLKLS
+528 LVAWLVEAHLKLS

-558 FAQLVG
+558 FAQLMG

-619 RKQEVLDKLRSF
+619 RKQEVLQKLSSF
-631 NLKQSSVHPLWQA
+631 NLKEDSVQPLWQA
-644 FGSGY
+644 FGESY
-649 FSRFDSDEIAWQ
+649 FQRFDSDEIAWQ
-661 SRLLIPHL
+661 SRLLIPHQL
-669 HTDQPIVRA
+669 TEKAIVRA

-691 YSRDQREIFA
+691 YGRDQKEIFA

-710 QYNIVQAKIYTTAH
+710 QYNIVQAKIFTTAH

-738 RQISY
+738 QQISY

-749 IEQGLN
+749 IEQGLTE
-755 LQLLSHDNIPAPIR
+755 QLSGSAAIPTPIR

-780 IATQISLRPVSSPQ
+780 LTTQIFIRPASTHH
-794 DQAHTFHQLDVVAND
+794 DQQQQLQQLDVIAND
-809 RPGLLASM
+809 RPGLLACM
-817 ALIFHAHGIEL
+817 ALALLHNDVAL

-843 FLISAHHGETIAEAQ
+843 FLISNSDGQPLNESQI
-858 VSSLQQ
+858 S
-864 ALYAL
+864 ALKSAFSEL

>member
-1 MVIPMTATSPAKVMS
+1 MTVIAKE
-16 KDQLKSWRES
+16 QLKQWRES
-26 LQQARQQ
+26 FQQSSQHIAASY
-33 LAARY
+33 LA
-38 LSAPNAKSL
+38 APNAKTL
-47 LQQHTR
+47 LQQTTR
-53 LLDQLLRDI
+53 LIDQLLREI
-62 WQHYDL
+62 WSAFQL
-68 PASVS
+68 PDSVS
-73 LIAVGGYGRGDMFP
+73 LVAVGGYGRGDMFP
-87 HSDIDLLILMPEHS
+87 HSDIDLLILMPENS
-101 DSALQA
+101 DNQLQA
-107 DVESLIGTLWDIG
+107 DVEALIGALWDIG
-120 LNIGHSVRTLQEC
+120 LNIGHSVRTLTEC
-133 VDEAQLDVT
+133 LAEAQLDVT

-155 QRSVFQQLMHRLHTH
+155 NKATFKTLLQSLRTQL
-170 LDQAR
+170 DKPR

-187 HAKFHDTAYN
+187 HAKFNDTAYN
-197 LEPNIKESP
+197 LEPNLKESP

-211 LHMILWVAQSQ
+211 LHIILWLAQSQ
-222 GLGNDWNGLVQAGLL
+222 GLGHDWQDLVQTGLL
-237 NRSQASQLKR
+237 SHMEARQLKR
-247 HERLMQHLRIRL
+247 HERLLQNLRIRL
-259 HLLAKRR
+259 HLMAKRR

-296 MQGFYRSARA
+296 MQGFYRSAKA
-306 VIIENEVLLKR
+306 IIIENEVLLKL
-317 MHARVNPV
+317 MHARL
-325 HDTPQNIDED
+325 HPQAEQATVIDED
-335 FTLSQGLLS
+335 FVLSQGLLS
-344 TRTPDLLQRKPAA
+344 AQAPDLFQRKPEA

-363 LIQQHPDITGFSAS
+363 LLQQHAAIAGFSAP
-377 LVRSLQDAQGLIDRN
+377 LVRALQAAQPLIDSK
-392 FRQNAA
+392 FRQRPVN
-398 HKALFLQILQSREGV
+398 KALFLQILQAREGV

-426 GRFIPVFGRVIAQ
+426 GRYIPVFGRVIAQ

-453 TLNVLRNLRRFAK
+453 TMNVLRNLRRFAK
-466 PDLRHEFPLCSQLF
+466 PELRHEFPLCSQLF
-480 EAFSQTHLLYLAA
+480 AEFSQPHLLYLAA

-507 QLGTIDARRFC
+507 VLGTIDARRFC
-518 RSLGLPKADT
+518 QQHGLPKADGE
-528 DLVAWLVEAHLKLS
+528 LVAWLVEAHLKLS

-619 RKQEVLDKLRSF
+619 RKQEVLQKLSSF
-631 NLKQSSVHPLWQA
+631 NLKEDSVQPLWQA
-644 FGSGY
+644 FGESY
-649 FSRFDSDEIAWQ
+649 FQRFDSDEIAWQ
-661 SRLLIPHL
+661 SRLLIPHQL
-669 HTDQPIVRA
+669 TETALVRA

-691 YSRDQREIFA
+691 YGRDQKEIFA
-701 RICHFFDSM
+701 RICHFFESM
-710 QYNIVQAKIYTTAH
+710 QYNIVQAKIFTTAH

-738 RQISY
+738 QQISY

-749 IEQGLN
+749 IEQGLTE
-755 LQLLSHDNIPAPIR
+755 QLSGSAAIPTPIR

-780 IATQISLRPVSSPQ
+780 LTTQIFIRPASTHH
-794 DQAHTFHQLDVVAND
+794 DQQQQLQQLDVIAND
-809 RPGLLASM
+809 RPGLLACM
-817 ALIFHAHGIEL
+817 ALALLNNDVAL

-843 FLISAHHGETIAEAQ
+843 FLISNSDGQPLNESQI
-858 VSSLQQ
+858 S
-864 ALYAL
+864 ALKSAFSEL

>member
-1 MVIPMTATSPAKVMS
+1 MTVIAKE
-16 KDQLKSWRES
+16 QLKHWRES
-26 LQQARQQ
+26 LQEARQKI
-33 LAARY
+33 ADDY
-38 LSAPNAKSL
+38 LIKPQAKTL

-53 LLDQLLRDI
+53 ILDQLLRDI
-62 WQHYDL
+62 WHSYAL
-68 PASVS
+68 PLNVN

-87 HSDIDLLILMPEHS
+87 HSDIDLLILMPENS
-101 DSALQA
+101 PAPLQT

-120 LNIGHSVRTLQEC
+120 LNIGHSVRTLREC
-133 VDEAQLDVT
+133 LDEAKLDVT

-155 QRSVFQQLMHRLHTH
+155 DKSSFKTLTQSLHVE
-170 LDQAR
+170 LDSAR

-211 LHMILWVAQSQ
+211 LHMLLWVAQSQ
-222 GLGNDWNGLVQAGLL
+222 NLGHDWNDLVHSGLL
-237 NRSQASQLKR
+237 TRGQASQLKR
-247 HERLMQHLRIRL
+247 HERLLQNLRIRL

-276 TLAEQ
+276 ALAEQ
-281 MGYQTTPQKR
+281 MGYQTTSQKR

-296 MQGFYRSARA
+296 MQGFYRSAKA
-306 VIIENEVLLKR
+306 IIIENEVLLKL
-317 MHARVNPV
+317 MHARVNPA
-325 HDTPQNIDED
+325 TEPATAIDED

-344 TRTPDLLQRKPAA
+344 AQSADLFQRKPEA

-363 LIQQHPDITGFSAS
+363 LLQQHPAITGFSAP
-377 LVRSLQDAQGLIDRN
+377 LVRALQAAQSLIN
-392 FRQNAA
+392 THFRQNAA
-398 HKALFLQILQSREGV
+398 YKALFLQILQSREGV

-426 GRFIPVFGRVIAQ
+426 GRYIPVFGRVIAQ

-480 EAFSQTHLLYLAA
+480 NEFSQPHLLYLAA

-507 QLGTIDARRFC
+507 KLGTIDARRFC
-518 RSLGLPKADT
+518 LKLGLPKADCE
-528 DLVAWLVEAHLKLS
+528 LVAWLVEAHLKLS

-552 PDVIEG
+552 PDVIEA

-599 FLQTRRVLQQSLNT
+599 FLQTRRVLQQSLDT
-613 EAQLSL
+613 EAQLNL
-619 RKQEVLDKLRSF
+619 RKQEVLQKFKSF
-631 NLKQSSVHPLWQA
+631 NLKEASVQPLWQA

-649 FSRFDSDEIAWQ
+649 FNRFDSDEIAWQ
-661 SRLLIPHL
+661 SRLLIPHQR
-669 HTDQPIVRA
+669 TEKPIVRA
-678 RLSPKGDGIQVMI
+678 RLSPNGDGIQVMI
-691 YSRDQREIFA
+691 YSRDQKEIFA

-749 IEQGLN
+749 IEQGLTE
-755 LQLLSHDNIPAPIR
+755 QLLSDKAIPTPIR

-780 IATQISLRPVSSPQ
+780 ISTQIFLRPVINQQEPNTLFQ
-794 DQAHTFHQLDVVAND
+794 QLDVIAND

-817 ALIFHAHGIEL
+817 ALLFLKHGIEL

-843 FLISAHHGETIAEAQ
+843 FLISACHDQAINESQ
-858 VSSLQQ
+858 VTALKQ
-864 ALYAL
+864 AFSEL

>member
-1 MVIPMTATSPAKVMS
+1 
-16 KDQLKSWRES
+16 
-26 LQQARQQ
+26 
-33 LAARY
+33 
-38 LSAPNAKSL
+38 
-47 LQQHTR
+47 
-53 LLDQLLRDI
+53 
-62 WQHYDL
+62 
-68 PASVS
+68 
-73 LIAVGGYGRGDMFP
+73 
-87 HSDIDLLILMPEHS
+87 
-101 DSALQA
+101 
-107 DVESLIGTLWDIG
+107 
-120 LNIGHSVRTLQEC
+120 
-133 VDEAQLDVT
+133 
-142 IMTNLLE
+142 
-149 ARWLTG
+149 
-155 QRSVFQQLMHRLHTH
+155 
-170 LDQAR
+170 
-175 FFAEKLREQQIR
+175 
-187 HAKFHDTAYN
+187 
-197 LEPNIKESP
+197 
-206 GGLRD
+206 
-211 LHMILWVAQSQ
+211 
-222 GLGNDWNGLVQAGLL
+222 
-237 NRSQASQLKR
+237 
-247 HERLMQHLRIRL
+247 
-259 HLLAKRR
+259 
-266 EDRLVFDFQN
+266 
-276 TLAEQ
+276 
-281 MGYQTTPQKR
+281 
-291 ASEQL
+291 
-296 MQGFYRSARA
+296 
-306 VIIENEVLLKR
+306 
-317 MHARVNPV
+317 
-325 HDTPQNIDED
+325 
-335 FTLSQGLLS
+335 LSQGLLNAQM
-344 TRTPDLLQRKPAA
+344 PDLFQRKPEA

-363 LIQQHPDITGFSAS
+363 LLQQHPAITGFSAT
-377 LVRSLQDAQGLIDRN
+377 LVRALQDAQPLIDRS

-426 GRFIPVFGRVIAQ
+426 GRYIPVFGRVIAQ

-480 EAFSQTHLLYLAA
+480 NEFSQPHLLYLAA

-518 RSLGLPKADT
+518 QKLGLPKADT
-528 DLVAWLVEAHLKLS
+528 ELVAWLVEAHLKLS

-552 PDVIEG
+552 PDVIEA
-558 FAQLVG
+558 FAQMVG

-619 RKQEVLDKLRSF
+619 RKQEVLQKLSSF
-631 NLKQSSVHPLWQA
+631 NLKEASVQPLWQA

-649 FSRFDSDEIAWQ
+649 FSRFESDEIAWQ

-669 HTDQPIVRA
+669 RAEKPIVRA

-691 YSRDQREIFA
+691 YSRDQKEIFA

-724 GYALDNFIVLEPET
+724 SYALDNFIVLEPDT

-755 LQLLSHDNIPAPIR
+755 DQLLSDQAMPDPIR

-780 IATQISLRPVSSPQ
+780 IPTQVNLRPVE
-794 DQAHTFHQLDVVAND
+794 AHPASGQVAFQQLDVIAND

-817 ALIFHAHGIEL
+817 ALVFLNHGIEL

-843 FLISAHHGETIAEAQ
+843 FLISACHGQTIDDAQ
-858 VSSLQQ
+858 TAALTQ
-864 ALYAL
+864 ALSEL

>member
-1 MVIPMTATSPAKVMS
+1 MTVIAKE
-16 KDQLKSWRES
+16 QLKHWRES
-26 LQQARQQ
+26 LQEARQKI
-33 LAARY
+33 ADDY
-38 LSAPNAKSL
+38 LIKPQAKTL

-53 LLDQLLRDI
+53 ILDQLLRDI
-62 WQHYDL
+62 WHSYAL
-68 PASVS
+68 PPNVN

-87 HSDIDLLILMPEHS
+87 HSDIDLLILMPENS
-101 DSALQA
+101 PPPLQT

-120 LNIGHSVRTLQEC
+120 LNIGHSVRTLREC
-133 VDEAQLDVT
+133 LDEAKLDVT

-155 QRSVFQQLMHRLHTH
+155 DKSSFKTLTQSLHAE
-170 LDQAR
+170 LDSAR

-222 GLGNDWNGLVQAGLL
+222 NLGHDWNDLVHSGLL
-237 NRSQASQLKR
+237 TRGQASQLKR
-247 HERLMQHLRIRL
+247 HERLLQNLRIRL
-259 HLLAKRR
+259 HLLSKRR

-276 TLAEQ
+276 ALAEQ
-281 MGYQTTPQKR
+281 MGYQTTSQKR

-296 MQGFYRSARA
+296 MQGFYRSAKA
-306 VIIENEVLLKR
+306 IIIENEVLLKL
-317 MHARVNPV
+317 MHARVNPA
-325 HDTPQNIDED
+325 TEPATAIDED

-344 TRTPDLLQRKPAA
+344 AQSADLFQRKPEA

-363 LIQQHPDITGFSAS
+363 LLQQHPAITGFSAP
-377 LVRSLQDAQGLIDRN
+377 LVRALQAAQSLINTR

-398 HKALFLQILQSREGV
+398 YKALFLQILQSREGV

-426 GRFIPVFGRVIAQ
+426 GRYIPVFGRVIAQ

-480 EAFSQTHLLYLAA
+480 NEFSQPHLLYLAA

-507 QLGTIDARRFC
+507 KLGTIDARRFC
-518 RSLGLPKADT
+518 LKLGLPKADCE
-528 DLVAWLVEAHLKLS
+528 LVAWLVEAHLKLS

-552 PDVIEG
+552 PDVIEA

-599 FLQTRRVLQQSLNT
+599 FLQTRRVLQQSLDT
-613 EAQLSL
+613 EAQLNL
-619 RKQEVLDKLRSF
+619 RKQEVLQKFKSF
-631 NLKQSSVHPLWQA
+631 NLKEASVQPLWQA
-644 FGSGY
+644 FGPGY
-649 FSRFDSDEIAWQ
+649 FNRFDSDEIAWQ
-661 SRLLIPHL
+661 SRLLIPHQR
-669 HTDQPIVRA
+669 TEKPIVRA
-678 RLSPKGDGIQVMI
+678 RLSPNGDGIQVMI
-691 YSRDQREIFA
+691 YSRDQKEIFA

-749 IEQGLN
+749 IEQGLTE
-755 LQLLSHDNIPAPIR
+755 QLLSDKAIPTPIR

-780 IATQISLRPVSSPQ
+780 ISTQIFLRPVINQQEPTTLFQ
-794 DQAHTFHQLDVVAND
+794 QLDVIAND

-817 ALIFHAHGIEL
+817 ALLFLNHGIEL

-843 FLISAHHGETIAEAQ
+843 FLISACHGQAINESQ
-858 VSSLQQ
+858 VTALKQ
-864 ALYAL
+864 AFSEL

>member
-1 MVIPMTATSPAKVMS
+1 MTVVS
-16 KDQLKSWRES
+16 KEQLKHWRES
-26 LQQARQQ
+26 LQLARQQ
-33 LAARY
+33 IGDAYLAH
-38 LSAPNAKSL
+38 PQAKTL
-47 LQQHTR
+47 LQQHSR
-53 LLDQLLRDI
+53 VLDQLLRDL
-62 WQHYDL
+62 WRSYAL

-87 HSDIDLLILMPEHS
+87 HSDIDLLILMPENS
-101 DSALQA
+101 DSQLQTT
-107 DVESLIGTLWDIG
+107 VESLIGTLWDIG
-120 LNIGHSVRTLQEC
+120 LNIGHSVRTMQEC
-133 VDEAQLDVT
+133 LDEAKLDVT

-155 QRSVFQQLMHRLHTH
+155 HRQTFNSLMQSLHAH

-222 GLGNDWNGLVQAGLL
+222 GLGNDWNDLVHAGLL
-237 NRSQASQLKR
+237 SRSQASQLKR
-247 HERLMQHLRIRL
+247 HERLLQNLRIRL

-281 MGYQTTPQKR
+281 MGYKNTVQKR

-317 MHARVNPV
+317 MHARVSPPTEAASV
-325 HDTPQNIDED
+325 IDED
-335 FTLSQGLLS
+335 FTLSQGLLHAQ
-344 TRTPDLLQRKPAA
+344 TPDLFQRKPEA

-363 LIQQHPDITGFSAS
+363 LLQQHPAITGFSAP
-377 LVRSLQDAQGLIDRN
+377 LVRALQDAQPLIDRN

-398 HKALFLQILQSREGV
+398 YKALFLQILQAREGV

-426 GRFIPVFGRVIAQ
+426 GRYIPVFGRVIAQ

-480 EAFSQTHLLYLAA
+480 NEFSQPHLLYLAA

-518 RSLGLPKADT
+518 QKLGLPKADT
-528 DLVAWLVEAHLKLS
+528 ELVAWLVEAHLKLS

-552 PDVIEG
+552 PDVIEA

-619 RKQEVLDKLRSF
+619 RKQEVLQKLSSF
-631 NLKQSSVHPLWQA
+631 NLKEASVQPLWQA

-649 FSRFDSDEIAWQ
+649 FSRFESDEIAWQ

-669 HTDQPIVRA
+669 RADKPIVRA

-691 YSRDQREIFA
+691 YSRDQKEIFA

-755 LQLLSHDNIPAPIR
+755 DQLLSEQAMPDPIR

-780 IATQISLRPVSSPQ
+780 IPTQVNLRAVEAPPAPG
-794 DQAHTFHQLDVVAND
+794 QAAFHQLDVIAND

-817 ALIFHAHGIEL
+817 ALVFLNHGIEL

-843 FLISAHHGETIAEAQ
+843 FLISACHGHTIDDTKTAA
-858 VSSLQQ
+858 LKQ
-864 ALYAL
+864 ALSEL

>member
-1 MVIPMTATSPAKVMS
+1 MPVIAKE
-16 KDQLKSWRES
+16 QLKQWRES
-26 LQQARQQ
+26 FQLSQQQ
-33 LAARY
+33 LAAAY
-38 LSAPNAKSL
+38 LAKPNAKAL
-47 LQQHTR
+47 LQQNTR
-53 LLDQLLRDI
+53 QLDQLLRDI
-62 WQHYDL
+62 WSTFQL
-68 PASVS
+68 PATVS

-87 HSDIDLLILMPEHS
+87 HSDIDLLILLPE
-101 DSALQA
+101 DCPAALQTEI
-107 DVESLIGTLWDIG
+107 ESLIGALWDIG
-120 LNIGHSVRTLQEC
+120 LNIGHSVRSLSEC
-133 VDEAQLDVT
+133 LAEAQLDVT

-149 ARWLTG
+149 ARWLVG
-155 QRSVFQQLMHRLHTH
+155 QKTSFRTLMQSLHAQL
-170 LDQAR
+170 DKPR

-211 LHMILWVAQSQ
+211 LHMILWIAQSQ
-222 GLGNDWNGLVQAGLL
+222 ALGNDWQDLVQAGLL
-237 NRSQASQLKR
+237 SHTQARQLKS
-247 HERLMQHLRIRL
+247 HERLLQNLRIRL

-281 MGYQTTPQKR
+281 MGYQTTLQKR

-296 MQGFYRSARA
+296 MQGFYRSAKA
-306 VIIENEVLLKR
+306 IIIENEVLLKL
-317 MHARVNPV
+317 MHARVS
-325 HDTPQNIDED
+325 PQTAPATVIDED
-335 FTLSQGLLS
+335 FVLAQGLLS
-344 TRTPDLLQRKPAA
+344 AQTPDLLQRKPEA

-363 LIQQHPDITGFSAS
+363 LLQQHPAIAGFSAP
-377 LVRSLQDAQGLIDRN
+377 LVRALQAAQPLIN
-392 FRQNAA
+392 NHFRQQSAN
-398 HKALFLQILQSREGV
+398 KALFLQILQSREGV

-426 GRFIPVFGRVIAQ
+426 GRYIPVFGRVIAQ

-453 TLNVLRNLRRFAK
+453 TMNVLRNLRRFAK
-466 PDLRHEFPLCSQLF
+466 PELRHEFPLCSQLF
-480 EAFSQTHLLYLAA
+480 TEFSQPHLLYLAG

-507 QLGTIDARRFC
+507 LLGTIDAKRFC
-518 RSLGLPKADT
+518 QKHGLPKADAE
-528 DLVAWLVEAHLKLS
+528 LVAWLVEAHLKLS

-552 PDVIEG
+552 PDVIEA
-558 FAQLVG
+558 FAKLVG

-599 FLQTRRVLQQSLNT
+599 FLQTRRVLQQSLDT

-619 RKQEVLDKLRSF
+619 RKQEVLQKLSSF
-631 NLKQSSVHPLWQA
+631 NLKEDSVQPLWQA
-644 FGSGY
+644 FGLSY
-649 FSRFDSDEIAWQ
+649 FHRFDSDEIAWQ
-661 SRLLIPHL
+661 SRLLIPHKN
-669 HTDQPIVRA
+669 TETGIVRA

-691 YSRDQREIFA
+691 YSRDQKEIFA

-710 QYNIVQAKIYTTAH
+710 QYNIVQARIYTTAH
-724 GYALDNFIVLEPET
+724 GYALDNFIVLEPDT

-749 IEQGLN
+749 IEQGLTE
-755 LQLLSHDNIPAPIR
+755 QLSAATAIPTPIR

-780 IATQISLRPVSSPQ
+780 LPTQIFIHPASGHH
-794 DQAHTFHQLDVVAND
+794 DQQQQLQQLDVVAND

-817 ALIFHAHGIEL
+817 ALVLLNHDVAL
-828 HNAKINTLGNRVEDS
+828 HNAKVNTLGNRVEDS
-843 FLISAHHGETIAEAQ
+843 FLISTSNGQPLDETQIN
-858 VSSLQQ
+858 
-864 ALYAL
+864 ALKSAFSEL

>member
-1 MVIPMTATSPAKVMS
+1 MTVIGKEHLKHWRASV
-16 KDQLKSWRES
+16 QLT
-26 LQQARQQ
+26 RQQ
-33 LAARY
+33 LADAY
-38 LSAPNAKSL
+38 LAKPQAKRL

-53 LLDQLLRDI
+53 SLDLLLKQI
-62 WQHYDL
+62 WQAYAL
-68 PASVS
+68 PDSACLV
-73 LIAVGGYGRGDMFP
+73 AVGGYGRGDMFP
-87 HSDIDLLILMPEHS
+87 YSDIDLLILMPENS
-101 DSALQA
+101 DAALQTL
-107 DVESLIGTLWDIG
+107 VESLIGTLWDIG
-120 LNIGHSVRTLQEC
+120 LNIGHSVRSLKEC
-133 VDEAQLDVT
+133 LDEAQLDVT

-149 ARWLTG
+149 ARWLSGDKKT
-155 QRSVFQQLMHRLHTH
+155 FQSLTQLLHAQ

-197 LEPNIKESP
+197 LEPNVKESP

-211 LHMILWVAQSQ
+211 LHMVLWVAQSQ
-222 GLGNDWNGLVQAGLL
+222 GLGSDWNALAQAGLL
-237 NRSQASQLKR
+237 SRHEAIQLKK
-247 HERLMQHLRIRL
+247 HERLLQNLRIRL
-259 HLLAKRR
+259 HLMAKRR

-281 MGYQTTPQKR
+281 MGYQTNPQKR

-296 MQGFYRSARA
+296 MQGFYRSAKA
-306 VIIENEVLLKR
+306 VIIENEVLLKLL
-317 MHARVNPV
+317 HARIQPE
-325 HDTPQNIDED
+325 TKPPQALTED
-335 FTLSQGLLS
+335 FSLSQGLLS
-344 TRTPDLLQRKPAA
+344 ANAPDLFQRKPET
-357 ILRCFQ
+357 ILQCFQ
-363 LIQQHPDITGFSAS
+363 LLQQYPEITGFSAP
-377 LVRSLQDAQGLIDRN
+377 LVRALQAAQPLIN
-392 FRQNAA
+392 HQFRQRAN
-398 HKALFLQILQSREGV
+398 HKALFLQILHSREGV

-426 GRFIPVFGRVIAQ
+426 GRYIPVFGRVIAQ

-480 EAFSQTHLLYLAA
+480 NAFSQPHLLYLAA

-507 QLGTIDARRFC
+507 LLGTLDARRFC
-518 RSLGLPKADT
+518 KQHGLSKTDT
-528 DLVAWLVEAHLKLS
+528 ELVAWLVEAHLKLS

-552 PDVIEG
+552 PDVIEA
-558 FAQLVG
+558 FAHLVG
-564 SEYRLTALYLLTVA
+564 TEYRLTALYLLTVA

-619 RKQEVLDKLRSF
+619 RKQEVLQKLSSF
-631 NLKQSSVHPLWQA
+631 NLKESSVAALWQA
-644 FGSGY
+644 FGNGY

-669 HTDQPIVRA
+669 NTEQAIVRA

-691 YSRDQREIFA
+691 YSRDQKEIFA

-755 LQLLSHDNIPAPIR
+755 TQLISHEAIPAPIR

-780 IATQISLRPVSSPQ
+780 ISTQVSFKAVPNPQ
-794 DQAHTFHQLDVVAND
+794 DADQPFQQLDIIAND

-817 ALIFHAHGIEL
+817 ALIFQQHGIAL

-843 FLISAHHGETIAEAQ
+843 FLISACNNGLLDATSITN
-858 VSSLQQ
+858 LTQ
-864 ALYAL
+864 ALHQI

>member
-1 MVIPMTATSPAKVMS
+1 MIVIAKE
-16 KDQLKSWRES
+16 QLKHWRES
-26 LQQARQQ
+26 LQQSRKQIADAY
-33 LAARY
+33 LAK
-38 LSAPNAKSL
+38 PQAKTL
-47 LQQHTR
+47 LKQHSHH
-53 LLDQLLRDI
+53 LDQLLRQI
-62 WQHYDL
+62 WSAYHF
-68 PASVS
+68 PASVNM
-73 LIAVGGYGRGDMFP
+73 IAVGGYGRGDMFP
-87 HSDIDLLILMPEHS
+87 HSDIDLLILMPDNS
-101 DSALQA
+101 DDALQK
-107 DVESLIGTLWDIG
+107 DIESLIGVLWDIG
-120 LNIGHSVRTLQEC
+120 LNIGHSVRTFEEC
-133 VDEAQLDVT
+133 LNEAQLDVT

-155 QRSVFQQLMHRLHTH
+155 NRPTFRALTQALHAQL
-170 LDQAR
+170 DKSR

-222 GLGNDWNGLVQAGLL
+222 DLGSDWQALVRAGLL
-237 NRSQASQLKR
+237 DRTQARQLKR
-247 HERLMQHLRIRL
+247 HERLLQNLRIRL
-259 HLLAKRR
+259 HLLAQRR

-281 MGYQTTPQKR
+281 MGYNTNAQKR

-296 MQGFYRSARA
+296 MQGFYRSAKA
-306 VIIENEVLLKR
+306 VIIENEVLLKL
-317 MHARVNPV
+317 MHALVNPP
-325 HDTPQNIDED
+325 DTPATKIDED

-344 TRTPDLLQRKPAA
+344 ANTPELFQYKPEA

-363 LIQQHPDITGFSAS
+363 LLQQHPSIAGFSAP
-377 LVRSLQDAQGLIDRN
+377 LVRALQAALPFIN
-392 FRQNAA
+392 NHFRQQPVN
-398 HKALFLQILQSREGV
+398 KALFLQILQGREGV

-426 GRFIPVFGRVIAQ
+426 GRYIPVFGRVIAQ

-453 TLNVLRNLRRFAK
+453 TMNVLRNLRRFAK
-466 PDLRHEFPLCSQLF
+466 PELRHEFPLCSQLF
-480 EAFSQTHLLYLAA
+480 AEFSQPHLLYLAA

-507 QLGTIDARRFC
+507 VLGTLDARRFC
-518 RSLGLPKADT
+518 QKHGLPKADVE
-528 DLVAWLVEAHLKLS
+528 LVAWLVEAHLKLS

-558 FAQLVG
+558 FAHFVS

-590 WKAKLLESL
+590 WKARLLESL
-599 FLQTRRVLQQSLNT
+599 FLQTRRVLQQSLDT

-619 RKQEVLDKLRSF
+619 RKQEVLQKLSSF
-631 NLKQSSVHPLWQA
+631 NLKEDSVQPLWQA
-644 FGSGY
+644 FGESY
-649 FSRFDSDEIAWQ
+649 FNRFDSDEIAWQ
-661 SRLLIPHL
+661 SRLLIPHKL
-669 HTDQPIVRA
+669 TGTAIVRA

-710 QYNIVQAKIYTTAH
+710 QYNIVQAKIFTTAH
-724 GYALDNFIVLEPET
+724 GYAMDNFIVLEPET

-743 NGLLKH
+743 TGLLKH
-749 IEQGLN
+749 IEQGLTE
-755 LQLLSHDNIPAPIR
+755 QLSGSTAMPSPIR

-780 IATQISLRPVSSPQ
+780 ITTQVSIRPAHLHHDH
-794 DQAHTFHQLDVVAND
+794 DQPIQQLDVIAND

-817 ALIFHAHGIEL
+817 ALILLQNDIAL
-828 HNAKINTLGNRVEDS
+828 HNAKVNTLGNRVEDS
-843 FLISAHHGETIAEAQ
+843 FLISTSDGQPLNPAQ
-858 VSSLQQ
+858 ISTLQ
-864 ALYAL
+864 AAFSEL

>member
-1 MVIPMTATSPAKVMS
+1 MTVIS
-16 KDQLKSWRES
+16 KEQLKHWRDA

-33 LAARY
+33 MAEAYLAK
-38 LSAPNAKSL
+38 PQAKTL

-53 LLDQLLRDI
+53 LLDQLLRDV
-62 WQHYDL
+62 WRRYDL
-68 PASVS
+68 PASLS
-73 LIAVGGYGRGDMFP
+73 LIAVGGYGRGEMFP
-87 HSDIDLLILMPEHS
+87 QSDIDLLIVLPEQC
-101 DSALQA
+101 DERLQQ

-133 VDEAQLDVT
+133 LNEASLDVT

-155 QRSVFQQLMHRLHTH
+155 QRAIFQQLMRTLHAQ
-170 LDQAR
+170 LDQGR

-222 GLGNDWNGLVQAGLL
+222 GLGQDWNALVQAGLL
-237 NRSQASQLKR
+237 SRSQAVQLKR
-247 HERLMQHLRIRL
+247 HERLLQNLRIRL

-281 MGYQTTPQKR
+281 LGYQTTPQKR

-296 MQGFYRSARA
+296 MQGFYRSAKA
-306 VIIENEVLLKR
+306 IIIENEVLLKR
-317 MHARVNPV
+317 MHARVMAVNDAPIV
-325 HDTPQNIDED
+325 IDED
-335 FTLSQGLLS
+335 FVLVHGLLS
-344 TRTPDLLQRKPAA
+344 AQSADLFQRKPEA

-363 LIQQHPDITGFSAS
+363 LLQQHPSITGFSAP
-377 LVRSLQDAQGLIDRN
+377 LIRALQDAQPLIDRR

-426 GRFIPVFGRVIAQ
+426 GRYIPVFGRVIAQ

-466 PDLRHEFPLCSQLF
+466 PDLRHEFPLCSDIF
-480 EAFSQTHLLYLAA
+480 NAFSQPHLLYLAA

-518 RSLGLPKADT
+518 LQLGLPKADAE
-528 DLVAWLVEAHLKLS
+528 LVAWLVAAHLKLS

-552 PDVIEG
+552 PDVINA

-564 SEYRLTALYLLTVA
+564 TETRLTALYLLTVA

-599 FLQTRRVLQQSLNT
+599 FLQTRRVLQQSLNA

-619 RKQEVLDKLRSF
+619 RKQEVLQKLSSF
-631 NLKQSSVHPLWQA
+631 NLKESSVQPLWQA

-661 SRLLIPHL
+661 SRLLIPHQ
-669 HTDQPIVRA
+669 HSDQPIVRA

-691 YSRDQREIFA
+691 YSRDQKEIFA

-710 QYNIVQAKIYTTAH
+710 QYNIVQAKIFTTAH

-755 LQLLSHDNIPAPIR
+755 AQLTSQQAIPSPIK

-780 IATQISLRPVSSPQ
+780 IATQIHLQPAVSPIEQ
-794 DQAHTFHQLDVVAND
+794 GQHLQQLDVVAND

-817 ALIFHAHGIEL
+817 ALIFHQHGIAL

-843 FLISAHHGETIAEAQ
+843 FLISASQGHPLDDAQ
-858 VSSLQQ
+858 AA
-864 ALYAL
+864 ALKTALGDL